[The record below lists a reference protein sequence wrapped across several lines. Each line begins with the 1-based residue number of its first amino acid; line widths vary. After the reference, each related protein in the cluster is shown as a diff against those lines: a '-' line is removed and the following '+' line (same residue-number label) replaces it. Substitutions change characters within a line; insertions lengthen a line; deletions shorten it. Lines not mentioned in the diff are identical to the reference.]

1 MIKKI
6 KRTTKWLYIVWFVNI
21 DRWGGGNG
29 TNGNGIQF
37 KLNIVLMNVYLHYN
51 QLKNIIF
58 YFTAIAK
65 ADKRRIDV
73 FIHILGVKS
82 SHIHGSKIIFN
93 NWCVHVC
100 LCVCGCIGIYFSH
113 CVTSMSTEKSL
124 FHMHL
129 CALLR
134 EALDQINKIMSAQN
148 VQSI

>member
-21 DRWGGGNG
+21 DRDGGNG
-29 TNGNGIQF
+29 TNGNCIQF

-73 FIHILGVKS
+73 FIHTYFGRKKLSYTAAKSYSIIGVCM
-82 SHIHGSKIIFN
+82 
-93 NWCVHVC
+93 CV
-100 LCVCGCIGIYFSH
+100 CVCGCIGIYFSH

>member
-1 MIKKI
+1 M
-6 KRTTKWLYIVWFVNI
+6 WFVNI
-21 DRWGGGNG
+21 DRDGGNG
-29 TNGNGIQF
+29 TNGNCIQF

-73 FIHILGVKS
+73 FIHIFWAEKARIYTAKSYSIIGVCM
-82 SHIHGSKIIFN
+82 
-93 NWCVHVC
+93 CV
-100 LCVCGCIGIYFSH
+100 CVCGCIGIYFSH